1 MKGTKMAQTFFHR
14 RLTGEAVKRGVVMI
28 EDDGQDYF
36 YSIARAERAAF
47 KAWAKEVF
55 AGGPNCKRLAGSWP
69 SYRVVQPQ

>member
-1 MKGTKMAQTFFHR
+1 
-14 RLTGEAVKRGVVMI
+14 MI
-28 EDDGQDYF
+28 EDDSRDYF
-36 YSIARAERAAF
+36 YQVTRKERAAF